1 MFNENSLL
9 EDKTSTIS
17 LEKNHFLLDRGG
29 GHAAAYPNR
38 DVPIKV
44 PGRWAVVASAG
55 LAAGLTRGRRSAARK
70 QDT

>member
-9 EDKTSTIS
+9 EDKTSRIS
-17 LEKNHFLLDRGG
+17 LEKNYFLLDRGGG

-44 PGRWAVVASAG
+44 PGRLAVVASAA
-55 LAAGLTRGRRSAARK
+55 LAAGSAEASQNR
-70 QDT
+70 